1 MLTVGLTPRGRRIL
15 TDAGQNQ
22 VNIGLTRFSHIY
34 FSRDAGEN
42 WIVADFIHEGKFQ
55 LPDVPFN
62 SLAFETVPPH
72 RVFAASDAGV
82 FAGAFDMD
90 SLIKVGA
97 LEAAGRDLAK
107 ETAVMVCWEDIGGD
121 LPNAPVTDIVYH
133 EKTASLYVSTYGRG
147 LFRKS
152 LKPAE

>member
-1 MLTVGLTPRGRRIL
+1 METRP
-15 TDAGQNQ
+15 
-22 VNIGLTRFSHIY
+22 RFSHIY
-34 FSRDAGEN
+34 FEA
-42 WIVADFIHEGKFQ
+42 
-55 LPDVPFN
+55 
-62 SLAFETVPPH
+62 VPPN
-72 RVFAASDAGV
+72 RVFAASDGGV
-82 FAGAFDMD
+82 FAGVFDMD
-90 SLIKVGA
+90 SLIRVGS

-107 ETAVMVCWEDIGGD
+107 EAALMVCWEDISGD